1 VPTNR
6 AIDDKLLA
14 TPSRVRGRR
23 IKRKTI
29 DLASA
34 DHVQRRERL
43 RFVRLFGTVDFRTD
57 WDYKKRRR

>member
-14 TPSRVRGRR
+14 TAPRVRGRR
-23 IKRKTI
+23 TKRKTI
-29 DLASA
+29 DQAST

-43 RFVRLFGTVDFRTD
+43 RFVRLFGTVDFRPD